1 MAGFLQYGFV
11 IGLIAGTLLTYLVK
25 KGVTGFAK

>member
-11 IGLIAGTLLTYLVK
+11 IGLIVGTLLAYLIK
-25 KGVTGFAK
+25 KRITGLAK